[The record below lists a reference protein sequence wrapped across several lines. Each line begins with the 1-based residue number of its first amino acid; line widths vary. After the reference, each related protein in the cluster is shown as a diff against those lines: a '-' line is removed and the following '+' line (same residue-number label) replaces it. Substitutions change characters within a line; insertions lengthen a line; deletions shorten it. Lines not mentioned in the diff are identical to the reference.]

1 MMRRFVLLLLIPM
14 VMMVEGVSIITR
26 NGKTDIYI
34 NNKKVDL
41 NEAKVIEKGDD
52 YTVYQPVEDE
62 NTTIV
67 ISKGGGIMVS
77 SNGSVQI
84 SNGSKMTPE
93 QQEQF
98 KKKMQEFQQ
107 TMEKKR
113 QELNERLSNLG
124 QEINNRVQ
132 NSLSN
137 IFNDKFLHNMF

>member
-1 MMRRFVLLLLIPM
+1 MMRRFVLLLLIPLM
-14 VMMVEGVSIITR
+14 VMGGISIINR
-26 NGKTDIYI
+26 NGQTDIYI
-34 NNKKVDL
+34 NNQKVDL
-41 NEAKVIEKGDD
+41 NEATVIEEGPD
-52 YTVYQPVEDE
+52 YTVYQPKEDE

-67 ISKGGGIMVS
+67 ISDAGGIMVS

-107 TMEKKR
+107 KMDR
-113 QELNERLSNLG
+113 QREELHQKLSNLG
-124 QEINNRVQ
+124 QEITSRVQ

-137 IFNDKFLHNMF
+137 IFNGRFLHDLF